1 MVKEVIELP
10 DELMLNIDDIKDQF
24 DYKTREEFII
34 VAVKKMLNVCNRILL
49 ENC

>member
-1 MVKEVIELP
+1 MVKEIIDLP
-10 DELMLNIDDIKDQF
+10 DELILNIDDIRDQF

-34 VAVKKMLNVCNRILL
+34 SAVKKMLDVCNQILL